1 MTDLMNYD
9 VFSKNEWR
17 NFYQD
22 ASVPLTQASL
32 KQIKAFN
39 DRISVQDVQDIYIP
53 LIHYLRLL
61 IKHFDAWQESKAH
74 FLRQKSRH
82 VPYIIGI
89 AGSVA
94 VGKSTTARLLKVLMN
109 HFFPERRIEML
120 TTDGFLYSTAELKK
134 RGLVTRKGFPES
146 YDMKALITFLNDVKS
161 GKELMEVPVYSHK
174 NYDIVPDEVQVIE
187 RPDVLIIEGINTL
200 QLPSSEQIY
209 VSDFTDFSIYVD
221 ARPKL
226 VEEWY
231 LERFKALLKLAKD
244 DPDNYYH
251 SYTKVPIEAA
261 VESAKN
267 IWYSV
272 DLPNLED
279 YILPTRSRADMII
292 HKGEQHIIDQV
303 MLRKS

>member
-17 NFYQD
+17 DFYQD

-251 SYTKVPIEAA
+251 SYTKVPIESA

>member
-1 MTDLMNYD
+1 
-9 VFSKNEWR
+9 
-17 NFYQD
+17 
-22 ASVPLTQASL
+22 
-32 KQIKAFN
+32 
-39 DRISVQDVQDIYIP
+39 
-53 LIHYLRLL
+53 
-61 IKHFDAWQESKAH
+61 
-74 FLRQKSRH
+74 
-82 VPYIIGI
+82 
-89 AGSVA
+89 
-94 VGKSTTARLLKVLMN
+94 MN

>member
-94 VGKSTTARLLKVLMN
+94 VGKSTTARLLK
-109 HFFPERRIEML
+109 
-120 TTDGFLYSTAELKK
+120 S
-134 RGLVTRKGFPES
+134 
-146 YDMKALITFLNDVKS
+146 
-161 GKELMEVPVYSHK
+161 
-174 NYDIVPDEVQVIE
+174 
-187 RPDVLIIEGINTL
+187 
-200 QLPSSEQIY
+200 
-209 VSDFTDFSIYVD
+209 
-221 ARPKL
+221 
-226 VEEWY
+226 
-231 LERFKALLKLAKD
+231 
-244 DPDNYYH
+244 
-251 SYTKVPIEAA
+251 
-261 VESAKN
+261 
-267 IWYSV
+267 
-272 DLPNLED
+272 
-279 YILPTRSRADMII
+279 
-292 HKGEQHIIDQV
+292 
-303 MLRKS
+303 

>member
-17 NFYQD
+17 DFYQE

-39 DRISVQDVQDIYIP
+39 DQISVQDVQDIYIP
-53 LIHYLRLL
+53 LIHYLGLL
-61 IKHFDAWQESKAH
+61 IHHFDEWQNSKAH
-74 FLRQKSRH
+74 FLRQTPRH

-109 HFFPERRIEML
+109 HFFSDQRIEML
-120 TTDGFLYSTAELKK
+120 TTDGFLYPTSELKK
-134 RGLVTRKGFPES
+134 RGLLTRKGFPES

-174 NYDIVPDEVQVIE
+174 NYDIVPDEVQEIE

-226 VEEWY
+226 IEEWY
-231 LERFKALLKLAKD
+231 LERFKALLKLAKN

-251 SYTKVPIEAA
+251 SYTKVPLEHA

-279 YILPTRSRADMII
+279 YILPTRNRANMII